1 MLGSIGIAAICIFL
15 ILVWITVLSSVATVV
30 FYKLRFSV
38 AFAIVASV
46 DFVSLVLTA
55 GHTIPFGDSCGYSRP
70 WMPRLRYLR
79 HSG

>member
-1 MLGSIGIAAICIFL
+1 MLGSIGIAAIRIFL

-30 FYKLRFSV
+30 FYKLRFRV

-55 GHTIPFGDSCGYSRP
+55 WAYYSI
-70 WMPRLRYLR
+70 WGFMWLQ
-79 HSG
+79 

>member
-1 MLGSIGIAAICIFL
+1 VLGSIGIAAIRIFL

-30 FYKLRFSV
+30 FYKLRFRI

-55 GHTIPFGDSCGYSRP
+55 WAYYSI
-70 WMPRLRYLR
+70 WGFMWLR
-79 HSG
+79 

>member
-1 MLGSIGIAAICIFL
+1 MLGSIGIAAIRIFL

-30 FYKLRFSV
+30 FYKLRFRV

-55 GHTIPFGDSCGYSRP
+55 WAYYSI
-70 WMPRLRYLR
+70 WGFVWLR
-79 HSG
+79 

>member
-1 MLGSIGIAAICIFL
+1 MLGSIGIAAIRIFL

-30 FYKLRFSV
+30 YYKLRFRV

-55 GHTIPFGDSCGYSRP
+55 WAYYSI
-70 WMPRLRYLR
+70 WGFVWLR
-79 HSG
+79 

>member
-1 MLGSIGIAAICIFL
+1 VLGSIGIAAIRIFL

-30 FYKLRFSV
+30 FYKLRFRV

-55 GHTIPFGDSCGYSRP
+55 WAYYSIWGFG
-70 WMPRLRYLR
+70 WLR
-79 HSG
+79 

>member
-1 MLGSIGIAAICIFL
+1 MLGSIGIAAIRIFL

-30 FYKLRFSV
+30 FYKLRFRI

-55 GHTIPFGDSCGYSRP
+55 WAYYSI
-70 WMPRLRYLR
+70 WGFMWLR
-79 HSG
+79 